1 MLNKPENYDAVEVQ
15 EFDFEP
21 LELGGH
27 KCIIVGAEEY
37 TSPVSGKTSLKI
49 SVDTTKLDKQPNYYQ
64 KIYDNN
70 KLSEAKWPSG
80 AVKYISLGD
89 DENCVKM
96 LKGFITAVENS
107 NANYKYDWSK
117 NVMQL
122 EGKMVGGIFGLEEY
136 ENTEGKIKNA
146 TKLRNFRS
154 IDKVSEAKIPK
165 VKLLDNTYVDY
176 EDYDGPEQKDSLN
189 SPFESTISVVKD
201 SDLPF

>member
-27 KCIIVGAEEY
+27 KCVIVSAEEY
-37 TSPVSGKTSLKI
+37 TSPTSGKTSLKI

-80 AVKYISLGD
+80 AVKYISLGN

-107 NANYKYDWSK
+107 NANFKYDWSK
-117 NVMQL
+117 NVVQL
-122 EGKMVGGIFGLEEY
+122 EGKLVGGIFGLEEY
-136 ENTEGKIKNA
+136 QNNEGKVKNA

-154 IDKVSEAKIPK
+154 IDKVKDAKIPK
-165 VKLLDNTYVDY
+165 VKLLDGSYIDW
-176 EDYDGPEQKDSLN
+176 EDYDGPENETTS
-189 SPFESTISVVKD
+189 SPFESTVSVVSD
-201 SDLPF
+201 GDLPF

>member
-1 MLNKPENYDAVEVQ
+1 MLSKPENYDAVEVQ

-27 KCIIVGAEEY
+27 KCVIVKTEEY
-37 TSPVSGKTSLKI
+37 TSETSGKTSLKI
-49 SVDTTKLDKQPNYYQ
+49 SVDTTKFDKQPNYYQ

-70 KLSEAKWPSG
+70 KLSEAKWPTG
-80 AVKYISLGD
+80 AVKYISLGS

-107 NANYKYDWSK
+107 NMNYKYDWNK
-117 NVMQL
+117 DVKQL

-136 ENTEGKIKNA
+136 ENTEGKVKNA

-154 IDKVSEAKIPK
+154 IDKVNEAKIPK

-176 EDYDGPEQKDSLN
+176 DDYDGPEEKNQLD
-189 SPFESTISVVKD
+189 SPFDSTISVV
-201 SDLPF
+201 SDDQLPF